1 MNQKAAG
8 KPTCYQVGGWKTEAQ
23 LDTKANTLR
32 ELKKLWEAI
41 AECEDELWKTGG
53 LNPDAAPTIHKIISG
68 KSGVGSWADEVEA
81 YESEVSDKVDTDS
94 EWEEGDEDDVS
105 DTVDTDS
112 EWDEDGGDTS
122 GEEKEEGTEWT
133 TPPLVAGD
141 KRANK
146 KVVRFSDEVEHLPS
160 AWGGYAGSNNG
171 YTRGREVDAGHT
183 TADLVA
189 EAIIRKLALMDRT

>member
-1 MNQKAAG
+1 MTQKAAG

-32 ELKKLWEAI
+32 ELKNLLAALKIGEYKLR
-41 AECEDELWKTGG
+41 KTGMFG
-53 LNPDAAPTIHKIISG
+53 PDAAPFLLNLLMGQSNP
-68 KSGVGSWADEVEA
+68 GSESEADEVEA
-81 YESEVSDKVDTDS
+81 SESE
-94 EWEEGDEDDVS
+94 VS